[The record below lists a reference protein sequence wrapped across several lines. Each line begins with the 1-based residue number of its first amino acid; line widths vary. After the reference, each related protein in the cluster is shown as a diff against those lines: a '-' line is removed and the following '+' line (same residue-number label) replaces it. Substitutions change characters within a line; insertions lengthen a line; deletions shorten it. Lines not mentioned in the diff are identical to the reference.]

1 MFESNCRPLEVF
13 LTLLMVIC
21 SRNLTVAYVQRILFV
36 YIFLKVLSDSNLT
49 QCSCLLLP
57 PVIGGTEMCL
67 VLLIYDVT
75 FFSSLQGVLLG
86 PVEKNGLKRVGNTSL
101 SMYLSNFSHLCHPL
115 KRSCSSQLPF
125 VEKKN
130 FLLLKKKNITFLR
143 KWA

>member
-1 MFESNCRPLEVF
+1 MFESNCRSLEVF

-21 SRNLTVAYVQRILFV
+21 SRNLTVAYVQRFLFV

-75 FFSSLQGVLLG
+75 FFFKSSRGPPWSCRKKRTKEGRQYIFIYVLIQLLALM
-86 PVEKNGLKRVGNTSL
+86 PPLEAFVFFSVNFCR
-101 SMYLSNFSHLCHPL
+101 MYA
-115 KRSCSSQLPF
+115 
-125 VEKKN
+125 
-130 FLLLKKKNITFLR
+130 LKKK
-143 KWA
+143 